1 MKIFALYGDLTL
13 ATQNFNAG
21 VEAAR
26 AQMRAMQEEMGRAQ
40 EEATRTG
47 SILDGALGHA
57 LGDILAGVTQ
67 AAIETAFTFAT
78 EGIELA
84 SNMEE
89 TNAKID
95 TIFGASAENIHRWAK
110 TTKESYGIGEL
121 SAKTYAAQVAGI
133 ISTDSKNLT
142 SEEIETISTSLV
154 GLAGDLASFHNMSFS
169 ETWKK
174 LLSGL
179 RGETE
184 AIEDLGVDLRA
195 SNLAAEFGMT
205 AKEWGALDQRT
216 RLLNTYQY
224 IMQETALAQGDFART
239 SDSYANQIR
248 QMEENIEQLKLAI
261 GESLL
266 PAMTQLV
273 NWFNA
278 LFGSQEDAGKSMEG
292 ITESYKESYVSIE
305 KTTADALALV
315 NALDALSKSAD
326 GASSTEK
333 WAQVVGELEKTIP
346 GLGALIGNET
356 GTIEAGT
363 KALQDYVLQWD
374 ATMKQLAQKKAL
386 SSMQESLYEL
396 EAEVATLET
405 EQWWGSIRKSGA
417 QKAMDD
423 LGEEVFNS
431 MLAGMR
437 KMGASEADIKV
448 MEQFGASGAE
458 GLLARLANGGSM
470 PMIMSAHL
478 VGGDLWKNKSF
489 LEYYTKGGGTEEQ
502 LALLAAAYGAHEGT
516 YEKYSINYAEK
527 IAALSSQIEEMTE
540 KYNAAVE
547 RLAEKDAESTK
558 EDAGESKGPKGD
570 TLQPQPLNIT
580 LNVTL
585 DGQDISAAM
594 TPAVTGAVMGAL
606 DWKISTLTKG

>member
-1 MKIFALYGDLTL
+1 MKLFALYGDLTL
-13 ATQNFNAG
+13 ATQNFNSG

-26 AQMRAMQEEMGRAQ
+26 AQMKTLQGEMDDVQGA
-40 EEATRTG
+40 ATKTG
-47 SILDGALGHA
+47 SILEGALGHA
-57 LGDILAGVTQ
+57 LGDILSGVTQ
-67 AAIETAFTFAT
+67 AAIETAFAFAT
-78 EGIELA
+78 EGLELA

-142 SEEIETISTSLV
+142 SEEIENISTSLV

-239 SDSYANQIR
+239 SDSYANQLR
-248 QMEENIEQLKLAI
+248 QMEENIEQLKLSV

-266 PAMTQLV
+266 PVMTQLV
-273 NWFNA
+273 GWFNS
-278 LFGSQEDAGKSMEG
+278 LFDAGNAADSIDAVQEAAAKSYG
-292 ITESYKESYVSIE
+292 DIAV
-305 KTTADALALV
+305 TTNNALALV
-315 NALDALSKSAD
+315 KALEDLEKAGED
-326 GASSTEK
+326 GASNKNWT
-333 WAQVVGELEKTIP
+333 ALVNNLKTSIP
-346 GLGALIGNET
+346 EIANVINAET
-356 GTIEAGT
+356 GKIEGGAAALRAYVEEWKRTQMELARTKAMQDLYDTYGKISAELAALEQEQFLTETKSASAQKGVTDLAGSIWDTIVQGMQKSGVSDSEIAKMSKMGTQNALTMLDFFNQPDWVRAANMISGDQSGQFATSLRKYFFAGGGDQAMMDMFLGMYQGYRSDIEKAGT
-363 KALQDYVLQWD
+363 GDKTSEIAEMRAVLEEQANTIKVLQ
-374 ATMKQLAQKKAL
+374 
-386 SSMQESLYEL
+386 E
-396 EAEVATLET
+396 
-405 EQWWGSIRKSGA
+405 
-417 QKAMDD
+417 
-423 LGEEVFNS
+423 
-431 MLAGMR
+431 
-437 KMGASEADIKV
+437 
-448 MEQFGASGAE
+448 
-458 GLLARLANGGSM
+458 
-470 PMIMSAHL
+470 
-478 VGGDLWKNKSF
+478 
-489 LEYYTKGGGTEEQ
+489 
-502 LALLAAAYGAHEGT
+502 
-516 YEKYSINYAEK
+516 
-527 IAALSSQIEEMTE
+527 
-540 KYNAAVE
+540 NAAKYE
-547 RLAEKDAESTK
+547 AWLQSSEEPKPAPKQ
-558 EDAGESKGPKGD
+558 GE

-585 DGQDISAAM
+585 DGQDISAAL
-594 TPAVTGAVMGAL
+594 TPAVTGAVMGAI
-606 DWKISTLTKG
+606 DWKISALTKG

>member
-21 VEAAR
+21 VAAAR
-26 AQMRAMQEEMGRAQ
+26 EQMRTMQEEMGRAQ

-78 EGIELA
+78 EGLELA

-89 TNAKID
+89 TNAKIN
-95 TIFGASAENIHRWAK
+95 TIFGANAENIHRWAK

-239 SDSYANQIR
+239 SKSYANQLR
-248 QMEENIEQLKLAI
+248 QMEENIEQLKLSV

-266 PAMTQLV
+266 PVMTQLV
-273 NWFNA
+273 GWFNS
-278 LFGSQEDAGKSMEG
+278 LFDAGNAAESIDAVQEAAAKSYG
-292 ITESYKESYVSIE
+292 DIAA
-305 KTTADALALV
+305 TTNNALALV
-315 NALDALSKSAD
+315 KALEDLEKAGED
-326 GASSTEK
+326 GASNKNWTALVNNLKSS
-333 WAQVVGELEKTIP
+333 IP
-346 GLGALIGNET
+346 EIANVINAET
-356 GTIEAGT
+356 GKIEGGAAALRAYVEEWKKTQMELARAKAMQGLYDTYGKISAELAALEQEQFLTETKSTSAQKGITDLTDSIWDTIVQGMQKSGVSDSEIAKMSKMGMQNALTMLDYFILPEWMRGVNAMSGDQSGQFATHMRKYFFAGGGDQAMMDMFLGMYQGYRSDIEKAGT
-363 KALQDYVLQWD
+363 SDKTSEIAELRAVLEEQANTIKVLQENASKYEAWLQSNEEPKP
-374 ATMKQLAQKKAL
+374 APKQ
-386 SSMQESLYEL
+386 
-396 EAEVATLET
+396 
-405 EQWWGSIRKSGA
+405 
-417 QKAMDD
+417 
-423 LGEEVFNS
+423 
-431 MLAGMR
+431 
-437 KMGASEADIKV
+437 
-448 MEQFGASGAE
+448 
-458 GLLARLANGGSM
+458 
-470 PMIMSAHL
+470 
-478 VGGDLWKNKSF
+478 
-489 LEYYTKGGGTEEQ
+489 
-502 LALLAAAYGAHEGT
+502 
-516 YEKYSINYAEK
+516 
-527 IAALSSQIEEMTE
+527 
-540 KYNAAVE
+540 
-547 RLAEKDAESTK
+547 
-558 EDAGESKGPKGD
+558 GD

-585 DGQDISAAM
+585 DGQDISAALI
-594 TPAVTGAVMGAL
+594 PGVTGAVMGAL
-606 DWKISTLTKG
+606 DWKISALTKG